1 MSASNS
7 AADGT
12 RIREQ
17 ELAFYEVGRYF
28 RLHTKNDGKEDAV
41 LHKKEFI
48 ILESNAGGQDGKCIC
63 VEKPDDHIVKWSGVG
78 RTHVAIVKSISAT
91 KPLKVDEIKLMEF
104 PDDQTNL
111 QNRYARLDHI
121 YHVVFTE
128 HLGEDLGMLSR
139 AGVKEL
145 RKRYLVNLT
154 ENWELQSTLIATLQ
168 EKMT

>member
-63 VEKPDDHIVKWSGVG
+63 VEELGGFTVKWSGVG
-78 RTHVAIVKSISAT
+78 RTHVAIVNSPSAT
-91 KPLKVDEIKLMEF
+91 KSPKIKEIKLAEF

-121 YHVVFTE
+121 YHVVFNK

-145 RKRYLVNLT
+145 RTKYLKNLT
-154 ENWELQSTLIATLQ
+154 ENWELQSTLIAALQ
-168 EKMT
+168 KEMT